1 MSNTIGRSL
10 NLYTIKPADR
20 IEQATYDV
28 FLGAVVAAETFEEA
42 RSIHPNSYCFWDEG
56 AGSWYSWKR
65 VQVGT
70 GVFATEQEMHTDEY
84 YSREWVSDPKENVVV
99 KFIGLAEVGVT
110 RGVVM
115 ASFNAG

>member
-20 IEQATYDV
+20 IERATYDV

-42 RSIHPNSYCFWDEG
+42 RSIPPNSYCFWDEG

-70 GVFATEQEMHTDEY
+70 GVFADDFARGLQI
-84 YSREWVSDPKENVVV
+84 SRAILQAISEANSARRSD
-99 KFIGLAEVGVT
+99 GVHA
-110 RGVVM
+110 R
-115 ASFNAG
+115 